1 MALYNSPTSP
11 LFQRFF
17 QPVVDAYSR
26 SEKAYDCQEL
36 TDLDFLEM
44 GINRCVSA
52 ASTGRDFLQHHGDH
66 GRKEVDTS
74 LLCKAL
80 QSERRLAN
88 LCSVNK
94 LITPLLTARV
104 EDAFAS
110 IPELDGFAIYA
121 GDGHYHAG
129 AAHDEKRESSSG
141 LMIKLATGHFF
152 LLNLRNHGISHLTM
166 ADQSGTR
173 KKEHDM
179 HAMKRSTFNELRVGE
194 PKGRKVILAWDKAGI
209 DFSFWQK
216 AKNTAGLYF
225 LSLEKSNMKLIRCG
239 HRSFEKGDHRN
250 AGVIDDEQV
259 GPGGGSGGRPPRALL
274 RRITYVDP
282 VTETKYVYITT
293 EMTLPP
299 GILVLIYKHRW
310 DIEKVFDEFKSKLN
324 EKKSWAS
331 SETAKVIQAQFLCL
345 THNLMVLLEEE
356 LLTSEKVDN
365 EKERNRKARRAEE
378 AKKNGANFIG
388 SALQRFTVRSVK
400 YIRWLR
406 NHFYREIRWSDAVAR
421 LRVIYLSF

>member
-1 MALYNSPTSP
+1 M
-11 LFQRFF
+11 
-17 QPVVDAYSR
+17 
-26 SEKAYDCQEL
+26 
-36 TDLDFLEM
+36 
-44 GINRCVSA
+44 
-52 ASTGRDFLQHHGDH
+52 
-66 GRKEVDTS
+66 
-74 LLCKAL
+74 
-80 QSERRLAN
+80 
-88 LCSVNK
+88 
-94 LITPLLTARV
+94 
-104 EDAFAS
+104 
-110 IPELDGFAIYA
+110 
-121 GDGHYHAG
+121 
-129 AAHDEKRESSSG
+129 
-141 LMIKLATGHFF
+141 
-152 LLNLRNHGISHLTM
+152 
-166 ADQSGTR
+166 
-173 KKEHDM
+173 
-179 HAMKRSTFNELRVGE
+179 
-194 PKGRKVILAWDKAGI
+194 
-209 DFSFWQK
+209 
-216 AKNTAGLYF
+216 
-225 LSLEKSNMKLIRCG
+225 
-239 HRSFEKGDHRN
+239 
-250 AGVIDDEQV
+250 
-259 GPGGGSGGRPPRALL
+259 
-274 RRITYVDP
+274 
-282 VTETKYVYITT
+282 TETKYVYITT

>member
-80 QSERRLAN
+80 QSERRLTN
-88 LCSVNK
+88 LQSVNK
-94 LITPLLTARV
+94 LIIPLLTARV

-166 ADQSGTR
+166 ADQSGPR

-194 PKGRKVILAWDKAGI
+194 PKGRKVILAKVA
-209 DFSFWQK
+209 
-216 AKNTAGLYF
+216 
-225 LSLEKSNMKLIRCG
+225 
-239 HRSFEKGDHRN
+239 
-250 AGVIDDEQV
+250 
-259 GPGGGSGGRPPRALL
+259 
-274 RRITYVDP
+274 
-282 VTETKYVYITT
+282 
-293 EMTLPP
+293 PP
-299 GILVLIYKHRW
+299 GTKRELTFH
-310 DIEKVFDEFKSKLN
+310 SG
-324 EKKSWAS
+324 KKRRTPPDCISYH
-331 SETAKVIQAQFLCL
+331 L
-345 THNLMVLLEEE
+345 
-356 LLTSEKVDN
+356 
-365 EKERNRKARRAEE
+365 RNR
-378 AKKNGANFIG
+378 
-388 SALQRFTVRSVK
+388 T
-400 YIRWLR
+400 
-406 NHFYREIRWSDAVAR
+406 
-421 LRVIYLSF
+421 

>member
-1 MALYNSPTSP
+1 
-11 LFQRFF
+11 
-17 QPVVDAYSR
+17 
-26 SEKAYDCQEL
+26 
-36 TDLDFLEM
+36 
-44 GINRCVSA
+44 
-52 ASTGRDFLQHHGDH
+52 
-66 GRKEVDTS
+66 
-74 LLCKAL
+74 
-80 QSERRLAN
+80 
-88 LCSVNK
+88 
-94 LITPLLTARV
+94 
-104 EDAFAS
+104 
-110 IPELDGFAIYA
+110 
-121 GDGHYHAG
+121 
-129 AAHDEKRESSSG
+129 
-141 LMIKLATGHFF
+141 
-152 LLNLRNHGISHLTM
+152 
-166 ADQSGTR
+166 
-173 KKEHDM
+173 
-179 HAMKRSTFNELRVGE
+179 
-194 PKGRKVILAWDKAGI
+194 
-209 DFSFWQK
+209 
-216 AKNTAGLYF
+216 
-225 LSLEKSNMKLIRCG
+225 MKLIRCG
-239 HRSFEKGDHRN
+239 HRSFEKGDPRN
-250 AGVIDDEQV
+250 AEVIDDEQV

-378 AKKNGANFIG
+378 ARKNGANFIG